1 MVGMVQS
8 MSGRLKS
15 PASMMILLPL
25 LVKRDSDEN
34 APNVRLFW
42 CSSEIVHH
50 SSSAFT
56 SNVGSV
62 DGVGVFRS
70 AKKTPPPLLSKRSLL

>member
-1 MVGMVQS
+1 MIGAA
-8 MSGRLKS
+8 GLK
-15 PASMMILLPL
+15 PLPQYL
-25 LVKRDSDEN
+25 GAVECSDGET
-34 APNVRLFW
+34 FW

-62 DGVGVFRS
+62 DDVSIFRI
-70 AKKTPPPLLSKRSLL
+70 AKKTPPPLLSRRSFL